1 MLQSVELF
9 VGLTQDELG
18 FLAEHLVS
26 VPFAKADVIARQGEL
41 AQWLYLLM
49 EGEVDVWFE
58 SPGQP
63 HRYLATLE
71 PGEVFGEMGLMTGE
85 PRRATL
91 IAKSSAQCY
100 RLEKAAF
107 EQVLRARPQIAE
119 EISKIL
125 AAREERSN

>member
-1 MLQSVELF
+1 M
-9 VGLTQDELG
+9 
-18 FLAEHLVS
+18 
-26 VPFAKADVIARQGEL
+26 

-71 PGEVFGEMGLMTGE
+71 PGEVFGEMGLMTSE

-100 RLEKAAF
+100 HLEKAAF

-125 AAREERSN
+125 AAREEQLVRVQEDAVSRPPADLSVRSQSILHKMRRIFGFK